1 MPELELE
8 QIIEVARSAAL
19 RAGALIGRTTGEI
32 EVSIKGDGASNLVT
46 QVDLAAQQAVIE
58 TIHETFP
65 GHAVLGE
72 EEDQVAA
79 IDAEH
84 LWVIDPLDGTNNFV
98 HGVPQ
103 YAVSVAY
110 AERGVVQAGAVL
122 DPNRS
127 ELFTAMRG
135 RGASLNGRPIR
146 VGGRSSLDQILVA
159 TGFYYE
165 RGVLMERTLA
175 AIGRLFRHD
184 IHGIRRF
191 GAAAL
196 DLCWVACGRFD
207 AFFEYRLSPWDYAA
221 ATLAIEEAGG
231 RCEDRRGTPLR
242 LGADSVVAANHAV
255 FDAFAEV
262 VRCHDEE

>member
-1 MPELELE
+1 MPEIENVE
-8 QIIEVARSAAL
+8 QVACQAAR
-19 RAGALIGRTTGEI
+19 RAGDLILQATGEI
-32 EVSIKGDGASNLVT
+32 GVSAKGEGLSNLVT
-46 QVDLAAQQAVIE
+46 EVDIEAQRVIIE
-58 TIHETFP
+58 TIRQHFP
-65 GHAVLGE
+65 EHAVLGE
-72 EEDQVAA
+72 EDGQVGA

-122 DPNRS
+122 DPNRA
-127 ELFTAMRG
+127 ELFAAIRG
-135 RGASLNGRPIR
+135 RGATLNGRPIHVSDR
-146 VGGRSSLDQILVA
+146 PSLGQLMVA

-165 RGVLMERTLA
+165 RGVLMQRTLD
-175 AIGRLFRHD
+175 AIARLFSHD

-207 AFFEYRLSPWDYAA
+207 AFFEYHLSPWDYAA

-231 RCEDRRGTPLR
+231 RCEDRRGAPLR
-242 LGADSVVAANHAV
+242 LGADSVVTANPAV
-255 FDAFAEV
+255 FDAFAAV
-262 VRCHDEE
+262 VRCHDED